1 MSFRSYQHEELIGC
15 LVVRGSRALPGELQ
29 VAGELD
35 LATRDVLLAVARGRR
50 RKAAPLRVDASGG
63 SLVDMAGLAA
73 LLEVASE
80 TRAAGARFEITGAS
94 TALSRLVRL
103 TGSEA
108 GLGV

>member
-1 MSFRSYQHEELIGC
+1 VGHPEESLAGC
-15 LVVRGSRALPGELQ
+15 LVVRSSRSLPGELQ

-50 RKAAPLRVDASGG
+50 RRDADLRVDASGV
-63 SLVDMAGLAA
+63 SFVDLAGLAS

-80 TRAAGARFEITGAS
+80 TRAAGAHFEITGFS
-94 TALSRLVRL
+94 SALSRLVRL

-108 GLGV
+108 RLGA